1 MLLSQTD
8 WILIQV
14 ILVSD
19 GGGGEGEELGSR
31 LQDQEVC
38 VTWHEP
44 LPTSLSSKVIFF
56 FYYSISKFFW
66 GGGRVHRVKFLKLF
80 NLDAFL
86 HLKKIVLMLQG
97 RTSMVL
103 ESCVTILFVLIS
115 IF

>member
-38 VTWHEP
+38 VTWQEP
-44 LPTSLSSKVIFF
+44 LPTSLSSKVISFF
-56 FYYSISKFFW
+56 
-66 GGGRVHRVKFLKLF
+66 
-80 NLDAFL
+80 
-86 HLKKIVLMLQG
+86 
-97 RTSMVL
+97 
-103 ESCVTILFVLIS
+103 
-115 IF
+115 

>member
-44 LPTSLSSKVIFF
+44 LPTSLSSKVIFLF
-56 FYYSISKFFW
+56 FIIPF
-66 GGGRVHRVKFLKLF
+66 
-80 NLDAFL
+80 
-86 HLKKIVLMLQG
+86 
-97 RTSMVL
+97 
-103 ESCVTILFVLIS
+103 
-115 IF
+115 

>member
-44 LPTSLSSKVIFF
+44 LPTSLSSKVIFLF
-56 FYYSISKFFW
+56 FIIQFQSFF
-66 GGGRVHRVKFLKLF
+66 GGR
-80 NLDAFL
+80 AGA
-86 HLKKIVLMLQG
+86 QG
-97 RTSMVL
+97 
-103 ESCVTILFVLIS
+103 
-115 IF
+115 

>member
-44 LPTSLSSKVIFF
+44 LPTSLSSKVIFLF
-56 FYYSISKFFW
+56 FIIQFQSFL
-66 GGGRVHRVKFLKLF
+66 GGR
-80 NLDAFL
+80 AGA
-86 HLKKIVLMLQG
+86 QG
-97 RTSMVL
+97 
-103 ESCVTILFVLIS
+103 
-115 IF
+115 

>member
-44 LPTSLSSKVIFF
+44 LPTSLSSKVIFLF
-56 FYYSISKFFW
+56 FIIQFQSVF
-66 GGGRVHRVKFLKLF
+66 GGR
-80 NLDAFL
+80 AGA
-86 HLKKIVLMLQG
+86 QG
-97 RTSMVL
+97 
-103 ESCVTILFVLIS
+103 
-115 IF
+115 

>member
-44 LPTSLSSKVIFF
+44 LPTSLGSKVIFLF
-56 FYYSISKFFW
+56 FIIQFQSFF
-66 GGGRVHRVKFLKLF
+66 GGR
-80 NLDAFL
+80 AGA
-86 HLKKIVLMLQG
+86 QG
-97 RTSMVL
+97 
-103 ESCVTILFVLIS
+103 
-115 IF
+115 